1 MVVGTTS
8 RRRLDESMSGSV
20 GELIIERNHS
30 VMAKQVFVELVDDI
44 DGAPI
49 KSGKGET
56 IGFSVDGVEY
66 EIDLGVKNAKEFR
79 KQLDYWAEHATKV
92 SSRGKKA
99 TAKKAT
105 GTATQAGSSPRD
117 PLQTK
122 AIREWANQN
131 GYTVSSRG
139 RIPAEVEEA
148 YNSAQ

>member
-1 MVVGTTS
+1 
-8 RRRLDESMSGSV
+8 
-20 GELIIERNHS
+20 
-30 VMAKQVFVELVDDI
+30 MAKQVYVELVDDI

-49 KSGKGET
+49 KTGKGET

-99 TAKKAT
+99 TAKKSSAT
-105 GTATQAGSSPRD
+105 ASTASTVPARD
-117 PLQTK
+117 PLQIK

-131 GYTVSSRG
+131 GFTVSSRG
-139 RIPAEVEEA
+139 RIPADVEQA

>member
-1 MVVGTTS
+1 
-8 RRRLDESMSGSV
+8 
-20 GELIIERNHS
+20 
-30 VMAKQVFVELVDDI
+30 MARQVFVELVDDI

-66 EIDLGVKNAKEFR
+66 EIDLGAKNAKEFR
-79 KQLDYWAEHATKV
+79 KQLDYWTEHATKV
-92 SSRGKKA
+92 AARGKKA
-99 TAKKAT
+99 TAKKSVN
-105 GTATQAGSSPRD
+105 GSSPSTPARD

-131 GYTVSSRG
+131 GYSVSSRG
-139 RIPAEVEEA
+139 RIPADVEEA